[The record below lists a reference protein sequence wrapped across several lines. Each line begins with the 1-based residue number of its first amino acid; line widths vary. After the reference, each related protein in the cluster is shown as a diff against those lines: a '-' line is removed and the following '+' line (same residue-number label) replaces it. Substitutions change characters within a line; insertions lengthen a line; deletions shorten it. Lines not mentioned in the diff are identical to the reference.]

1 MERARLD
8 EEAGKGV
15 VYLGRGGT
23 AGGGRIWMGGRYDR
37 GHVWMVCSGVGM
49 APPDWDGKAG
59 GGTAGLGG
67 HNWLGWHSWVGVE
80 EEWDGTAGSDGMAGG
95 GHSGIGRAQL
105 DWDGKAGRG
114 HSWIG
119 GHNWRGSAREENIGM
134 EVITGWG

>member
-1 MERARLD
+1 M
-8 EEAGKGV
+8 
-15 VYLGRGGT
+15 
-23 AGGGRIWMGGRYDR
+23 
-37 GHVWMVCSGVGM
+37 
-49 APPDWDGKAG
+49 
-59 GGTAGLGG
+59 
-67 HNWLGWHSWVGVE
+67 GVE

-105 DWDGKAGRG
+105 DWDGKAARG